1 LPLWQPERSEGIFT
15 LLTVAVFLLGI
26 TILSIIIF
34 GVLNCILNIP
44 LYFLVSYGSAVI
56 AAIFILI
63 AWVFFKKWFK
73 IR

>member
-1 LPLWQPERSEGIFT
+1 M
-15 LLTVAVFLLGI
+15 
-26 TILSIIIF
+26 IF

-44 LYFLVSYGSAVI
+44 LYFLVNYGSAVI
-56 AAIFILI
+56 AAIFILM